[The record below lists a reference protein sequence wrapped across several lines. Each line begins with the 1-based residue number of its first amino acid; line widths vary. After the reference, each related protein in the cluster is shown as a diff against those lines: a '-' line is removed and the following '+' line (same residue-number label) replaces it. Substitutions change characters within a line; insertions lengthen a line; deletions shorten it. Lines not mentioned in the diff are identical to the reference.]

1 MSTLS
6 FDAQDGAMVEPMGMD
21 VTVNLNELMGQSW
34 IDTEYR
40 EPVYGYSYA
49 SSSSSFSCGSLTS
62 GYLTPKSSTSASPSR
77 RHSLASA
84 IKPVPIFGSS
94 VAQHQRFP
102 TPRTPL
108 KYQDLYSSQAIGTQS
123 TYTCS
128 TPTSR
133 GLEDNFAMDT
143 EESSLSG
150 KLHIA
155 LGLSTPTGIDG
166 SSFPRYRDEE
176 VISPHTIF
184 GDENGLLSPTPLNN
198 QYEDYTFDRRP
209 YGDYPATCAHNSII
223 EPEPAT
229 LPETI
234 APAQTTYKTES
245 TPPPML
251 GDPFV
256 SPVKPSFDISP
267 FGESS
272 NLLDQAKGSAY
283 LSDTLST
290 PKTLGLNGSGRS
302 FTSMSSD
309 SEDDEACSIFPHGI
323 ACPRPRRKYIRTQI
337 SSTSRDLQSKRTQR
351 PIPVKREPGSQHRC
365 PFCRERACF
374 KRPEH
379 LTRHVLSK
387 HGEGEIFICKVPKC
401 ECKIKGRPDNMDAHY
416 RKTHMYGIEKQKGK
430 KNIFVS
436 IEWARELGLDGIDER
451 VNPRQ
456 PKGKKDLWAI
466 PDGKGEGGR

>member
-1 MSTLS
+1 MSTFP
-6 FDAQDGAMVEPMGMD
+6 FDTQNAAMAEPMGID
-21 VTVNLNELMGQSW
+21 VTIDMNQLMGQSW
-34 IDTEYR
+34 TDTEYR
-40 EPVYGYSYA
+40 EPAYGFSYA

-62 GYLTPKSSTSASPSR
+62 GYLTPQSSTSASTSR

-84 IKPVPIFGSS
+84 TKPIPILGSS
-94 VAQHQRFP
+94 VAHHQRFP
-102 TPRTPL
+102 TLRTPL
-108 KYQDLYSSQAIGTQS
+108 KYQDLYSSQATGTQS
-123 TYTCS
+123 AYICS

-133 GLEDNFAMDT
+133 GLEDDFAMET
-143 EESSLSG
+143 EESNLSG

-155 LGLSTPTGIDG
+155 LGLSTPTGIDE
-166 SSFPRYRDEE
+166 SSFPKYTNEE

-184 GDENGLLSPTPLNN
+184 GDENGLLSPIPVNN

-209 YGDYPATCAHNSII
+209 YHDYPATCAHNSII
-223 EPEPAT
+223 EAEPAS
-229 LPETI
+229 LPATI
-234 APAQTTYKTES
+234 APSQTTYKSES

-251 GDPFV
+251 GDPFM

-283 LSDTLST
+283 FSDTLSS
-290 PKTLGLNGSGRS
+290 PKTLGSNGSGRS
-302 FTSMSSD
+302 FTSTSSD
-309 SEDDEACSIFPHGI
+309 SEDDEACSIFSHGA
-323 ACPRPRRKYIRTQI
+323 ACPRPRRKYIRSQI
-337 SSTSRDLQSKRTQR
+337 SSRSRDLHSKRTQR
-351 PIPVKREPGSQHRC
+351 TIPIKREPGSQHRC

-379 LTRHVLSK
+379 LTRHLLSK
-387 HGEGEIFICKVPKC
+387 HGKGEIIKCKVPDCPC
-401 ECKIKGRPDNMDAHY
+401 EIIGRPDNMDAHY
-416 RKTHMYGIEKQKGK
+416 RKTHMYDIEKQKGK

-456 PKGKKDLWAI
+456 NKGKKDLWAI